1 MEGATTPRRTVLVV
15 EDEQNIRELVCLHLG
30 LENYDCVPSGDGETA
45 LKLARARHFDLVILD
60 VMLPGLDGVTV
71 CRAIRRDSENP
82 DVPVLM
88 LTARREESDKV
99 VGLESGADDYLTK
112 PFGVRELVARV
123 RALLRRGP
131 RPLAADGPRPA
142 ARPITYKHIEM
153 DPARRRV
160 QVGAADVE
168 LTSNE
173 FQLLYVLLGS
183 PGIVFSREALLSR
196 VWKDQTFVTVR
207 SVDTLIKRLRKKI
220 EKNPAEPEVILTV
233 WGAGYKAAD
242 V

>member
-1 MEGATTPRRTVLVV
+1 MQPESSQEYTGAAMEAAPAPQPAVLVV
-15 EDEQNIRELVCLHLG
+15 EDEANIRELVCLHLG
-30 LENYDCVPSGDGETA
+30 LEKYECVPCGDGETA

-131 RPLAADGPRPA
+131 
-142 ARPITYKHIEM
+142 
-153 DPARRRV
+153 
-160 QVGAADVE
+160 
-168 LTSNE
+168 
-173 FQLLYVLLGS
+173 
-183 PGIVFSREALLSR
+183 
-196 VWKDQTFVTVR
+196 
-207 SVDTLIKRLRKKI
+207 
-220 EKNPAEPEVILTV
+220 
-233 WGAGYKAAD
+233 
-242 V
+242 